1 MVENII
7 RIIAILIIAFLIGLN
22 VGTRANLDYYK
33 RKCAVAAPYQEYCEK
48 FWKEKQ
54 FNEFKAWKELEG
66 KNKWVKFEY
75 LKIYYLLQKRL
86 LKGDYMK

>member
-7 RIIAILIIAFLIGLN
+7 RIIAILIIAFLIGSS
-22 VGTRANLDYYK
+22 LDYYK

-66 KNKWVKFEY
+66 KNK
-75 LKIYYLLQKRL
+75 
-86 LKGDYMK
+86 

>member
-22 VGTRANLDYYK
+22 VGTRATFDYYK
-33 RKCAVAAPYQEYCEK
+33 RKCAAAAPYQEYCEK

-54 FNEFKAWKELEG
+54 FKEFKAWKELEG
-66 KNKWVKFEY
+66 KNK
-75 LKIYYLLQKRL
+75 
-86 LKGDYMK
+86 

>member
-22 VGTRANLDYYK
+22 VRTRATLDYYK

-48 FWKEKQ
+48 FWKGKQ

-66 KNKWVKFEY
+66 KNK
-75 LKIYYLLQKRL
+75 
-86 LKGDYMK
+86 

>member
-7 RIIAILIIAFLIGLN
+7 RIIAILITAFLIGLN
-22 VGTRANLDYYK
+22 VGTRATLDYYK

-54 FNEFKAWKELEG
+54 CNEFKDWKKMKK
-66 KNKWVKFEY
+66 KNK
-75 LKIYYLLQKRL
+75 
-86 LKGDYMK
+86 